1 MSGRIQLDK
10 GSLSF
15 RIGKKSVAVVLSC
28 YNKPHKVI
36 KNVALDEV
44 ESKFEEVSRAL
55 CCYRNGP
62 EKWENFV
69 RRKLPVALRVRAE
82 RDRVL
87 SYEQIKSVMADVAF
101 SLEKHRARDVN
112 GAGGGKELAKAI
124 WQSWQGIRTVIS
136 NSWRVTE
143 SETKQK
149 KM

>member
-1 MSGRIQLDK
+1 MSSQIQFEK

-15 RIGKKSVAVVLSC
+15 RIGVKSVAVVLSC
-28 YNKPHKVI
+28 YHKPHKVI
-36 KNVALDEV
+36 RNIAIDDV
-44 ESKFEEVSRAL
+44 ESKFEEISQAL

-69 RRKLPVALRVRAE
+69 RRKLPVALRRRAE
-82 RDRVL
+82 SDRMM

-101 SLEKHRARDVN
+101 SLEKHRARDVS
-112 GAGGGKELAKAI
+112 GAGGGKKLAEEI
-124 WQSWQGIRTVIS
+124 WESWQGIRAVIS

-143 SETKQK
+143 SQAKQK

>member
-1 MSGRIQLDK
+1 MSSQVQLEK

-36 KNVALDEV
+36 RSVAIDDVGSE
-44 ESKFEEVSRAL
+44 FEQISRAL

-62 EKWENFV
+62 EKWEKFV
-69 RRKLPVALRVRAE
+69 RHKLPLALRRRAE
-82 RDRVL
+82 NDRVM

-101 SLEKHRARDVN
+101 SLEKHRAIDVS
-112 GAGGGKELAKAI
+112 GADGGKELAADI
-124 WQSWQGIRTVIS
+124 WESWQGIRAVIS
-136 NSWRVTE
+136 NGWRVTE
-143 SETKQK
+143 SQTKQK